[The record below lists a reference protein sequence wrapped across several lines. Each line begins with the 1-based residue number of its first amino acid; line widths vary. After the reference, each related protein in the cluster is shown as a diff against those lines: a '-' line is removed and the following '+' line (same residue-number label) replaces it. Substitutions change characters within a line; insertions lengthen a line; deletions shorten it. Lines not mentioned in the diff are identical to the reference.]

1 MKNTILK
8 WVIHKVRSLRRGKGG
23 PAKSV
28 VVRMGGKKG
37 KFSCKHKCAVN
48 VFRRLVTKQKQNK
61 VSYSHSQN
69 STSSP

>member
-8 WVIHKVRSLRRGKGG
+8 WVRSLRGGKGG

-28 VVRMGGKKG
+28 VVRLGGKKG
-37 KFSCKHKCAVN
+37 RFSCKHKCAVN

-61 VSYSHSQN
+61 
-69 STSSP
+69 